1 LLWILLGERTELFP
15 FADLIFFTEIYLFEA
30 NPIFNTALV
39 QAKEHYDELGIKVN
53 IFPSTVADVRDG
65 TRTFFFDTTP
75 DHDSLG
81 SSIYAS
87 HPDVVKSK
95 TNGTELSAINI
106 SRWLLMNFLPRD
118 FVVVKM
124 DIEGSEYE
132 IVPHMA
138 EMSVWTVV
146 DHLLVEWHGSVPD
159 NPEFS
164 HAIAKAAEEK
174 LKAEGVNMPWYDSVC

>member
-1 LLWILLGERTELFP
+1 
-15 FADLIFFTEIYLFEA
+15 
-30 NPIFNTALV
+30 
-39 QAKEHYDELGIKVN
+39 
-53 IFPSTVADVRDG
+53 
-65 TRTFFFDTTP
+65 
-75 DHDSLG
+75 
-81 SSIYAS
+81 
-87 HPDVVKSK
+87 
-95 TNGTELSAINI
+95 
-106 SRWLLMNFLPRD
+106 MNFLPRD

-164 HAIAKAAEEK
+164 DAIAKAAEGK
-174 LKAEGVNMPWYDSVC
+174 LKAEGVNMPSYDSAS